1 MRLTPMF
8 ASSRIRLFHSSVVS
22 PWPPG
27 RVEHREHGLLIFCQL
42 RLAWPGCVY
51 ELGGNYNWRGG
62 VGAYGDAFEIE
73 GDALAV
79 LVSVS
84 QIGNVELILIW
95 YVAGPKLV
103 VFCVTVPVVMAL
115 PAIGQ
120 AETMAAYS
128 KMPCWFPI
136 AWPSLPVSANGSR
149 RCAAQ
154 AEFRP
159 RNRSRRESPQEC
171 QRCACL
177 RPHWQAV
184 RANVRPRRLVPAAS
198 GMQVIRDDDGGAA
211 LIASANA
218 APARRHHPADA
229 CC

>member
-1 MRLTPMF
+1 MF

-159 RNRSRRESPQEC
+159 RNRSRRETEQIHRNS
-171 QRCACL
+171 
-177 RPHWQAV
+177 
-184 RANVRPRRLVPAAS
+184 RRRTSFPP
-198 GMQVIRDDDGGAA
+198 
-211 LIASANA
+211 ASAVEVETRCPLPVTLA
-218 APARRHHPADA
+218 RDSGSKQLSLGRYGQQQRTRFCDQPAVEKAGA
-229 CC
+229 KVAG

>member
-1 MRLTPMF
+1 
-8 ASSRIRLFHSSVVS
+8 
-22 PWPPG
+22 
-27 RVEHREHGLLIFCQL
+27 LLIFCQL

-128 KMPCWFPI
+128 KMPWWFAI
-136 AWPSLPVSANGSR
+136 AWPSLAIDPDEKALKNVSGALVYDLP
-149 RCAAQ
+149 A
-154 AEFRP
+154 
-159 RNRSRRESPQEC
+159 SPGAGC
-171 QRCACL
+171 
-177 RPHWQAV
+177 
-184 RANVRPRRLVPAAS
+184 S